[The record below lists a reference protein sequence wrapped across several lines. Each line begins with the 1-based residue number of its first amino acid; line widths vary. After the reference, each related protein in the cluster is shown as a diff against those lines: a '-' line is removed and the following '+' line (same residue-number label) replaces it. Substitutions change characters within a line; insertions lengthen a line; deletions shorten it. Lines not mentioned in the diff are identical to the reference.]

1 VTMDKLTFDKGF
13 WKSFIWFLVIAL
25 LICCLPWLFAK
36 HSWIDFSTTGE
47 IGDTIGGIMGPFIAI
62 AAAGLTIIAFWVQ
75 YKANIQQRHDIAIE
89 RFESNLFEMI
99 HIQQEITNGLLIE
112 YQREDNNLK
121 DVARGREVFQ
131 SIYKKCL
138 DRIEL
143 PDGTASFTLIKAL
156 DVWPDVKMNLS
167 KVKVMWSLDHYFR
180 HLYRIFKFIYEA
192 DKTLISN
199 DKKYEYASIVRATL
213 SQYELVLLF
222 YNGFSHP
229 RFKELIEEYALLN
242 NLRPELLATNYDR
255 SLYKTKKME
264 KAIFEDE
271 DNKDMSAEY
280 KQSAF
285 VWKKRI

>member
-1 VTMDKLTFDKGF
+1 M
-13 WKSFIWFLVIAL
+13 
-25 LICCLPWLFAK
+25 
-36 HSWIDFSTTGE
+36 
-47 IGDTIGGIMGPFIAI
+47 
-62 AAAGLTIIAFWVQ
+62 
-75 YKANIQQRHDIAIE
+75 
-89 RFESNLFEMI
+89 
-99 HIQQEITNGLLIE
+99 
-112 YQREDNNLK
+112 
-121 DVARGREVFQ
+121 
-131 SIYKKCL
+131 
-138 DRIEL
+138 
-143 PDGTASFTLIKAL
+143 
-156 DVWPDVKMNLS
+156 KMNLS

-264 KAIFEDE
+264 KARFEDE

-285 VWKKRI
+285 VWKKRILK